1 MEAPVLAER
10 RGEARSPPFP
20 FPQSRC
26 TLDSAQVFLQLGG
39 FMAAAA
45 AAEADYMQS
54 LQDRLLQGARRRRGR
69 GCEILSGCIPHSGRR
84 RVAQTTMGPSPGKT
98 RGERCGCAAAD
109 FVAADDAAA
118 AGPEAGNLSGLV

>member
-39 FMAAAA
+39 FMAAAS

-54 LQDRLLQGARRRRGR
+54 LQDRLLQGARRRRGE

-84 RVAQTTMGPSPGKT
+84 WVAQTTMGPSPGKT
-98 RGERCGCAAAD
+98 REERCGCAAAD
-109 FVAADDAAA
+109 FVAADDATPPPQDPKQEICQA
-118 AGPEAGNLSGLV
+118 